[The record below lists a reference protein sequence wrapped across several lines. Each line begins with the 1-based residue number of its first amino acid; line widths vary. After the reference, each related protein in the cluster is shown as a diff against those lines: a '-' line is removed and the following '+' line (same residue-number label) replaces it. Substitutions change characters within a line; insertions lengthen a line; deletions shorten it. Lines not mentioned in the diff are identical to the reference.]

1 MANEG
6 IMALPQGTGMQGE
19 QPQMRQPQQTVTS
32 AESYDAAQTALGM
45 VNPQEQVALKE
56 ALRQNIGDLQLTP
69 QQLEA
74 LIQVFEYVSQHP
86 GDYKNLLQKMIQAK
100 VLDEGDMPAEY
111 DPEFI
116 GAMLAVLNEM
126 QQMQAAGAQEPMDL
140 APTVQG
146 LQPMNMASGG
156 LADVGQ
162 YLASKGRGGDSIL
175 AHINPKEAAM
185 LKSRGG
191 SGTINPITGLPEFK
205 GGLLGGVFDAIG
217 DAVKGVVNIAKDV
230 LQSPVGRI
238 LGTVALATVLGPAGV
253 GLSMGVAGGV
263 AGAGVSLLGG
273 GSMKEALISGAMG
286 YIGGGGT
293 VMGVNPVSAVGR
305 YLPGL
310 AGGALNTGLATGV
323 IGAGIGKLG
332 GMSTEDALKMGL
344 TSGVSAG
351 AMRAFDGMS
360 QADYDTST
368 KVFERGMGGDA
379 KALKIYEGGDIG
391 KMKAFLNENP
401 DLSFKIPEPTP
412 AGTTAPGAVGP
423 VGTAV
428 ENLSFPEA
436 QYGAGNFRS
445 AGNAGTALPAG
456 PPGFFDK
463 MVTGAKDVYNEYLS
477 PSRAGL
483 PSDAG
488 IFQKYG
494 PLAAA
499 GTATIA
505 AFGGMDS
512 SPAEIDAMTARE
524 RERYEESRQ
533 RAKERREFMEKG
545 GYGLEKPVLNAPYN
559 PIVPASYS
567 TSPVGTPG
575 TVVPKGVTQNP
586 AGVAQPYNV
595 AGLYG
600 VPLLYGPDG
609 QPRRMAN
616 GGVIKRFNEGG
627 DAGYEERRRLA
638 QERQDFLESG
648 GYGLEGNVFDPS
660 QKRVLYRPRMLRLGE
675 NMRENNSGDAR
686 GPGTDNKGIGQTAYG
701 MLGNLA
707 GEANRVGLTGVGGFL
722 ASGIPVGAAYRDG
735 TFTAADL
742 AALTG
747 KVDPG
752 SSVSL
757 GYQGYGGG
765 SDAPGANADGYG
777 GGDAGFGGGS
787 QAFAKG
793 GPTKMTQFPRR
804 DGPINGP
811 GTGTSDDIP
820 AMLSDGEFVFTAKA
834 VRNAGGGSRRKGAAR
849 MYKLMKKLEGGA
861 VKGN

>member
-253 GLSMGVAGGV
+253 GLSMGMAGGV
-263 AGAGVSLLGG
+263 AGAGVSLLTG

-351 AMRAFDGMS
+351 AMRAIG
-360 QADYDTST
+360 ADDYAVKAKMLTLAEAGDPTALALHDTGDLVKMQSYLDTKSAPVST
-368 KVFERGMGGDA
+368 A
-379 KALKIYEGGDIG
+379 Q
-391 KMKAFLNENP
+391 
-401 DLSFKIPEPTP
+401 PTP

-423 VGTAV
+423 VGSVGTAV

-445 AGNAGTALPAG
+445 AGNAGTASPAG

-463 MVTGAKDVYNEYLS
+463 MVTGAKGVYNEYLS

-499 GTATIA
+499 GTAAIA
-505 AFGGMDS
+505 AFGGMES
-512 SPAEIDAMTARE
+512 SPAD
-524 RERYEESRQ
+524 ESPAFNRNYTGADYI
-533 RAKERREFMEKG
+533 RDNPDLFKG
-545 GYGLEKPVLNAPYN
+545 GLSTYTRPTTPNN
-559 PIVPASYS
+559 PIVPASYN

-575 TVVPKGVTQNP
+575 TTVPKGITRSP
-586 AGVAQPYNV
+586 GGVAQPYNV

-600 VPLLYGPDG
+600 VPLIYGPDG
-609 QPRRMAN
+609 QPRRMA
-616 GGVIKRFNEGG
+616 
-627 DAGYEERRRLA
+627 
-638 QERQDFLESG
+638 Q
-648 GYGLEGNVFDPS
+648 
-660 QKRVLYRPRMLRLGE
+660 
-675 NMRENNSGDAR
+675 
-686 GPGTDNKGIGQTAYG
+686 
-701 MLGNLA
+701 
-707 GEANRVGLTGVGGFL
+707 
-722 ASGIPVGAAYRDG
+722 
-735 TFTAADL
+735 
-742 AALTG
+742 
-747 KVDPG
+747 
-752 SSVSL
+752 
-757 GYQGYGGG
+757 
-765 SDAPGANADGYG
+765 
-777 GGDAGFGGGS
+777 
-787 QAFAKG
+787 G
-793 GPTKMTQFPRR
+793 GPAKMTQFPRR